1 MAEIGAGTVE
11 ILKKQAEEIH
21 KKQKDLEDKIDDLKY
36 QIRKKKM
43 PLKKTAVISLQ
54 KMRNFLRKKR
64 ASRFRCGRRGI

>member
-36 QIRKKKM
+36 QIRKKEDAIEKDSSDFIT
-43 PLKKTAVISLQ
+43 KK
-54 KMRNFLRKKR
+54 
-64 ASRFRCGRRGI
+64 